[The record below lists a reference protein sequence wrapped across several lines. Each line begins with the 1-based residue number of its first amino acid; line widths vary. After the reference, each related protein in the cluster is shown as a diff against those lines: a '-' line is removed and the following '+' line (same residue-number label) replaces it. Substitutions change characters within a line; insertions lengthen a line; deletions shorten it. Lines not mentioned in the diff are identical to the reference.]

1 MFELNGDIYYKV
13 FEVGKI
19 PSYMDPAK
27 KFNEDYIAQVARNYD
42 PVNVHEA
49 PFWVGH
55 PEWRSEPRSGG
66 WINKVAA
73 IGRELFVS
81 FSNISDWMKELYES
95 GEFKK
100 CSVEM
105 GDLEVDSSGTVIP
118 YLWALGAT
126 NIPAVKGL
134 PVMKFSDK
142 ICDESKLKNKVCFS
156 LMNFDYNLKLK
167 TNKEMEQLKKLAA
180 SLSITLAG
188 NETEEQISKAIED
201 TTAALKAS
209 ESASA
214 EALRK
219 SEDARS
225 AKLVDDAIEAGKIT
239 PAQKDEFLAFAKSN
253 YSGCEVLFAS
263 MDAKDLTSDSAVN
276 KGADKFG
283 ATDEFS
289 KLAYEDVLK
298 EPEKYVGKLND
309 EQFQKLKEKSVRF
322 ADTSVC

>member
-42 PVNVHEA
+42 PVNIHEA
-49 PFWVGH
+49 PFWIGH
-55 PEWRSEPRSGG
+55 PDWRSEPRSGG
-66 WINKVAA
+66 WIKNVAA

-81 FSNISDWMKELYES
+81 FSNISAWMKELYES

-105 GDLEVDSSGTVIP
+105 GELEIDSNGTAIP

-134 PVMKFSDK
+134 PVMKFADGKFDDSR
-142 ICDESKLKNKVCFS
+142 LKNKVCFS

-167 TNKEMEQLKKLAA
+167 TNTEMEQLKKLAA
-180 SLSITLAG
+180 SLNIALSG
-188 NETEEQISKAIED
+188 NETEEQITKAIED
-201 TTAALKAS
+201 KAAALKAS
-209 ESASA
+209 ESAAA
-214 EALRK
+214 EALRI
-219 SEDARS
+219 SEEAKS

-253 YSGCEVLFAS
+253 YAGCVKLFAS
-263 MDAKDLTSDSAVN
+263 MLAKDITANSKVKSA
-276 KGADKFG
+276 DLG
-283 ATDEFS
+283 ATDEFM
-289 KLAYEDVLK
+289 KLTYEEVLR
-298 EPEKYVGKLND
+298 EPEKYVGKLD
-309 EQFQKLKEKSVRF
+309 DAQMESLRKKSPVF
-322 ADTSVC
+322 GALGV